1 MLNSPSLWLIAGS
14 ILCLLELIF
23 PTAFI
28 EFMMGLAAILT
39 AIAALIVPQ
48 LSLQVVI
55 WLIISTLLVIIS
67 RHWVNRLQ
75 SSKHRVIDDREGET
89 LTEILPGETGRVL
102 FEGNSWRA
110 KCADDRM
117 AIASQQKVYIVSR
130 QGNTL
135 FVLPVQ
141 LLNASQ

>member
-1 MLNSPSLWLIAGS
+1 MLSTPSLWLIAGS

-28 EFMMGLAAILT
+28 EFMMGIAAILT
-39 AIAALIVPQ
+39 AIAALAVPQ

-55 WLIISTLLVIIS
+55 WLVASTLLVILS
-67 RHWVNRLQ
+67 RRWVDRLQ
-75 SSKHRVIDDREGET
+75 SSKHRVNDDREGET
-89 LTEILPGETGRVL
+89 LTEIPQGGTGRVL

-110 KCADDRM
+110 QCADEQM
-117 AIASQQKVYIVSR
+117 AIAPQQKVYIVSR

-141 LLNASQ
+141 LLHASN